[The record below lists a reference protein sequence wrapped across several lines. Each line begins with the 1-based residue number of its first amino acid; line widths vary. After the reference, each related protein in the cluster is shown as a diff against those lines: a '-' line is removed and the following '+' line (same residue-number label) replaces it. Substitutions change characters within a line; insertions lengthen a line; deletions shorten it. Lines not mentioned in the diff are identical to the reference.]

1 MKSAHFLILIRIFSI
16 VRKDK
21 AISGWE
27 QKIKHLYPTG
37 IDSRGTM
44 LLGRRGSDS
53 HLRLSFTSAPSI
65 PSEQKNK
72 STFTLRES
80 ILAARCCSVVAALT
94 AV

>member
-37 IDSRGTM
+37 IDSRSTM

-53 HLRLSFTSAPSI
+53 RLRLSFTSAPSI
-65 PSEQKNK
+65 PSGQKK